1 LHLEYWIPAGGNSGV
16 SIRDRSRA
24 HCAFDEA
31 DTVRPDLSAFPKTT
45 PAHIGYELQ
54 IIDDDKETYPTGSIY
69 SLVPAKRGV
78 QRSGAWNSMEVESRA
93 AYIRVRL
100 NGQVVAEGPGD
111 PSRSKSGP
119 IGLQLHDRFSTVMFR
134 NIRIRETVH

>member
-1 LHLEYWIPAGGNSGV
+1 LHLEYWIPAAGNSGV

-24 HCAFDEA
+24 HGAFDEA
-31 DTVRPDLSAFPKTT
+31 DTVRPDLAAFPKTT

-54 IIDDDKETYPTGSIY
+54 IIDEDKETYPTGSIY

-78 QRSGAWNSMEVESRA
+78 QRSARGTAWSRIA
-93 AYIRVRL
+93 HRVHRVRI

-111 PSRSKSGP
+111 PARSKTGP

-134 NIRIRETVH
+134 NIRIRETIR